1 MTVLELLKATE
12 QMLNNVRVPVAL
24 KESVA
29 DPLYQACVNIA
40 DCVRTIEEDA
50 KKKAEKTEDAEN
62 DKTDA
67 E

>member
-12 QMLNNVRVPVAL
+12 QMLNGVRVPVAL

-40 DCVRTIEEDA
+40 ACVKAIEDDA
-50 KKKAEKTEDAEN
+50 KQKTEAANDDKADAE
-62 DKTDA
+62 
-67 E
+67 